1 MTLTLGTKQS
11 FTPAHTPVWSRIYTV
26 SGPVCWGGRRGGGL
40 VWNPEGDPDS
50 TRVHPG
56 PPGCAQAPG
65 GQEGAGSPQGRAQAE
80 SWAPPEPPPS
90 PYPGHRQGL
99 WEQGCQSRRARWW
112 PDLAQQQERQMPAEA
127 PQFLE
132 EAPQFG
138 PLTWVPRG

>member
-11 FTPAHTPVWSRIYTV
+11 FTPAHTPVCPGYTPFPAQFGGVGAGVEGWFGIRRETLTVHV
-26 SGPVCWGGRRGGGL
+26 STPAHPGVRRLREGGREQVPR
-40 VWNPEGDPDS
+40 
-50 TRVHPG
+50 
-56 PPGCAQAPG
+56 
-65 GQEGAGSPQGRAQAE
+65 RAQAE